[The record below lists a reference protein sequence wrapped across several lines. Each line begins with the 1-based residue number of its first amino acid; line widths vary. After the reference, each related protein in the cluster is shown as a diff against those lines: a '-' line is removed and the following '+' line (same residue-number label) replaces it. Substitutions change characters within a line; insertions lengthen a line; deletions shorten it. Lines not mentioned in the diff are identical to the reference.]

1 MVEEGVVYDVLT
13 PPRSDLTRRLV
24 AEVVDHGLPD
34 SVAEQLTDT
43 RTPGAATVL
52 RIVFRDGAA
61 NTPVISRLSRDYGLD
76 LHILHGRVDQIRG
89 RTVRT
94 LCNASPSAPEHLQTA
109 PQPPQPLPLAHAVTG
124 LRHTHLT

>member
-76 LHILHGRVDQIRG
+76 LNILHGRVDQLRG
-89 RTVRT
+89 RPLGT
-94 LCNASPSAPEHLQTA
+94 LAIAARGAPEQITA
-109 PQPPQPLPLAHAVTG
+109 AEA
-124 LRHTHLT
+124 RNRAW

>member
-76 LHILHGRVDQIRG
+76 LNILHGRVDQIRG
-89 RTVRT
+89 RPFGT
-94 LCNASPSAPEHLQTA
+94 LAIEARGAPEPRQSAGNIGTRA
-109 PQPPQPLPLAHAVTG
+109 GGDKVCRSG
-124 LRHTHLT
+124 